1 MALSWENTKV
11 DGEAMRLFVGLPDGS
26 GPFPALVVIQ
36 HQGGVDEFVQDM
48 VKKATSAGYVSVA
61 PDLYHRDPPDCQ
73 DDGPT
78 RRGRLRDLTVIKDV
92 NAAVDFLK
100 GHKFVDPER
109 LGIIGFCMG
118 GRISYL
124 SAAANSSFKAAVAY
138 YGGNILVPW
147 GEGPSPFDRTGEIH
161 CPILGHFGEE
171 DNNPSP
177 KDMRKLDAE
186 LTKHGKDHDFYSY
199 SGAGHGF
206 MNRRSK
212 SHSPSAEEASWPRT
226 LEYLGRNL
234 GKSVPKMAAASS

>member
-78 RRGRLRDLTVIKDV
+78 RRGRLRDLTVVKDV

-100 GHKFVDPER
+100 GHKSVDPKR

-118 GRISYL
+118 GRVSYL

-161 CPILGHFGEE
+161 CSISDQLRSASSMPRFWASLITLLASAANGFLTDRTHSFALG
-171 DNNPSP
+171 
-177 KDMRKLDAE
+177 K
-186 LTKHGKDHDFYSY
+186 
-199 SGAGHGF
+199 
-206 MNRRSK
+206 
-212 SHSPSAEEASWPRT
+212 RT
-226 LEYLGRNL
+226 LFLNL
-234 GKSVPKMAAASS
+234 RTCSSIRL